1 MSIDLARWRLEKAR
15 KTFSEGQELLD
26 ANMYNGAV
34 NRFYY
39 AAFHAARALLAI
51 KGLDSSKHS
60 GVISLFNREFV
71 KPGLISKESAKTLA
85 MAFAERSEADY
96 DDFKEFDEEET
107 KRIKQDIENFMKE
120 AKKYLSKQ

>member
-1 MSIDLARWRLEKAR
+1 MKKRSFLK
-15 KTFSEGQELLD
+15 LLKKKGWL
-26 ANMYNGAV
+26 YEY
-34 NRFYY
+34 RFYY

-60 GVISLFNREFV
+60 AVISLFNREFV

-107 KRIKQDIENFMKE
+107 KRIKQDIENFMEE